1 VGAGEILDSSRA
13 PLLEGIR
20 KARSEVLIATPF
32 ISLEVAKEVSLAT
45 LAAGAE
51 NRMLLT
57 ALNDRAVRGG
67 FLSPKALRMLSEA
80 EFEIRSLRNLH
91 AKVCLTDG
99 SAGIL
104 GSGNLTTAGL
114 GGKRRKNLELGIE
127 LAKPQAAA
135 TRKIVAGWWKKAKP
149 VSDAVLDRYSK
160 LAPSH
165 RGGAGGG
172 FGSFL
177 YGDELDLPEQR
188 PSGSTGIWLK
198 MLYHHR
204 RRDQPNWWRKVNWV
218 SDGRPPPSPQKLVN
232 GPRYKVG
239 DLLLFYLVEVGGPVR
254 CCPTVAE
261 VRELPRHDPGFV
273 RANGFPGDEL
283 QWPWVTEVEIIDS
296 TSLEKA
302 PDLETIKV
310 EGESTGQHG
319 HLVLQPDQLAAAR
332 AIIAAHP

>member
-1 VGAGEILDSSRA
+1 MGAGEILDSSRT

-20 KARSEVLIATPF
+20 KARSELLIATPF
-32 ISLEVAKEVSLAT
+32 LSLEVAQEVSLAA
-45 LAAGAE
+45 LASSAE
-51 NRMLLT
+51 KRLFLT
-57 ALNDRAVRGG
+57 ALNDRAISGG
-67 FLSPKALRMLSEA
+67 FLSPKGLRVLGDA
-80 EFEIRSLRNLH
+80 RFEIRSLRNLH
-91 AKVCLTDG
+91 AKVCLIDG
-99 SAGIL
+99 LAGIL

-135 TRKIVAGWWKKAKP
+135 ARKIVGGWWEKATP
-149 VSDAVLDRYSK
+149 VSDAAIDRRSQA
-160 LAPSH
+160 APSH

-177 YGDELDLPEQR
+177 YGDESDLPERR

-204 RRDQPNWWRKVNWV
+204 RRDQPSWWREVGWI

-239 DLLLFYLVEVGGPVR
+239 DLILFYLVEVGGPVR
-254 CCPTVAE
+254 CCPAVAK
-261 VRELPRHDPGFV
+261 VTELPRHDPSFV
-273 RANGFPGDEL
+273 RANAFPGDEL
-283 QWPWVTEVEIIDS
+283 KWPWVTEVEVIDS

-302 PDLETIKV
+302 PRLTDVNVDSELTRRR
-310 EGESTGQHG
+310 GR
-319 HLVLQPDQLAAAR
+319 LVLQPDQLAAAR